1 MSWKQYKAG
10 RFTKVGSCYYY
21 YCLINHPSPP
31 SSSWAICLLLCLFHG
46 EWRVGFL
53 DFLASCPFPTSAPKP
68 LCPSLQ
74 VPRET
79 AEPAAEGGGRPPFLT
94 SLAPGI
100 RALGPQPPCRGAGRE
115 CPGQVLQGLK
125 EAAAGLLAGSGK
137 GEGGGGAPVARP
149 PPPGEGAGRAAP
161 SLSCSWQA
169 ALRPLPA
176 WTQGSLTPS
185 SRQTFCQPQL
195 WPHHCPPPLSC
206 EPRHPSCPV
215 TPLPE
220 R

>member
-46 EWRVGFL
+46 GVEGGVSGL
-53 DFLASCPFPTSAPKP
+53 LGILPPFPTSAPKP

-79 AEPAAEGGGRPPFLT
+79 AEPAAEGGGRPPFLA

-100 RALGPQPPCRGAGRE
+100 RAL
-115 CPGQVLQGLK
+115 
-125 EAAAGLLAGSGK
+125 
-137 GEGGGGAPVARP
+137 
-149 PPPGEGAGRAAP
+149 
-161 SLSCSWQA
+161 
-169 ALRPLPA
+169 
-176 WTQGSLTPS
+176 TPS
-185 SRQTFCQPQL
+185 RPAGELGASVLAKCFRG
-195 WPHHCPPPLSC
+195 
-206 EPRHPSCPV
+206 
-215 TPLPE
+215 
-220 R
+220 